1 MLNTSSQA
9 RQLFIR
15 LGGHSGLVDAYLAAV
30 IGILGVVAAAYA
42 VAAVLRLHAE
52 ETERR
57 AEPVLATPVG
67 RVRWAGSHLLVAAG
81 GSAGLLL
88 AGGLATALGDG
99 LTSGGLA
106 TQLPRLIGAGLAQIP
121 AAWVM
126 GGLAAALFGL
136 RPKTA
141 VVGAWT
147 ALGLVALITLLGPSI
162 RLAQG
167 VLDISPFSQLPKLP
181 GAPVVVGP

>member
-1 MLNTSSQA
+1 M
-9 RQLFIR
+9 
-15 LGGHSGLVDAYLAAV
+15 
-30 IGILGVVAAAYA
+30 IGILGVVSAAYA

-67 RVRWAGSHLLVAAG
+67 RVGWAGSHLLVAAG

-136 RPKTA
+136 VPRAA

-147 ALGLVALITLLGPSI
+147 ALGLVALITLLDPSI
-162 RLAQG
+162 RWLRACWT
-167 VLDISPFSQLPKLP
+167 SSQVQPSAEAA
-181 GAPVVVGP
+181 GAPVHGGAVGVAGGGGGGAGCGRAGRIPAA